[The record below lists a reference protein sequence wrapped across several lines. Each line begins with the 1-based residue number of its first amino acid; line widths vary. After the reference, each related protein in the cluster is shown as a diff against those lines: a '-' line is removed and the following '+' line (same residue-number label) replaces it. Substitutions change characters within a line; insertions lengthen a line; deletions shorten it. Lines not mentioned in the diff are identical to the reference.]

1 MVYEAVFR
9 GLNGAGVRYLIVGA
23 VAVNL
28 HGVPR
33 MTADLDVMVD
43 LAESNLH
50 SFVDTMAALGYRP
63 RAPVSSAGL
72 LEAATRR
79 AWRET
84 KGMVMFTWIHPGRPY
99 EEVDL
104 FLENPIEFAPAYAR
118 RVDVAAGDLS
128 LPIACI
134 QDLVA
139 LKRLAGRA
147 QDRSDIDALLQL
159 QRLAEEEKA

>member
-1 MVYEAVFR
+1 MVYEAVFC

-33 MTADLDVMVD
+33 MTADLDVMID
-43 LAESNLH
+43 LAGPNLR
-50 SFVDTMAALGYRP
+50 SFVDTMVALGYRP
-63 RAPVSSAGL
+63 RAPVSPADL
-72 LEAATRR
+72 LDAKARR
-79 AWRET
+79 TWRET
-84 KGMVMFTWIHPGRPY
+84 KGMVTFTWIHPDRPY

-118 RVDVAAGDLS
+118 RVEVAAGTLS

-147 QDRSDIDALLQL
+147 QDRSDIDALMQL

>member
-1 MVYEAVFR
+1 MVYEAIFR
-9 GLNGAGVRYLIVGA
+9 GLNGAGTRYLIVGA

-28 HGVPR
+28 HGIPR

-43 LAESNLH
+43 LAEPNLR

-63 RAPVSSAGL
+63 RAPVSAAAL
-72 LEAATRR
+72 LDAAARR

-84 KGMVMFTWIHPGRPY
+84 KDMVMFTWIHPDRPY

-104 FLENPIEFAPAYAR
+104 FLENPIDFAPAYAR
-118 RVDVAAGDLS
+118 RVDVAAGNLS

-134 QDLVA
+134 QDLIA

-147 QDRSDIDALLQL
+147 QDRSDIAALMQL
-159 QRLAEEEKA
+159 QRLADEGKA